1 MWLYGIGIIVCLASV
16 WFLFSQSQFKE
27 KCVEEADAVL
37 VFFEEKVDIDP
48 MTKRGTILYFP
59 VYQYTVNG
67 MIYHAKA
74 QDYLRK
80 SPTTQLNTHCLVRYN
95 PKKPEECL
103 ICEDNENGIAAAI
116 ASGGHLLKINTVD
129 DVNWDNVYGRICE
142 IENGGK

>member
-74 QDYLRK
+74 QDFLRN
-80 SPTTQLNTHCLVRYN
+80 SPTTQLNTHCLVKYN

-103 ICEDNENGIAAAI
+103 IHNRKAQKVATFQEESFVPN
-116 ASGGHLLKINTVD
+116 KQF
-129 DVNWDNVYGRICE
+129 GRW
-142 IENGGK
+142 